1 MSNLTKIRLP
11 KTLPPLT
18 ESEKQE
24 LADAMK
30 RPINYDDI
38 PPLTDK
44 QLAKMHRVHNETTF
58 ATAYK

>member
-1 MSNLTKIRLP
+1 MSNLIRVRLP

-18 ESEKQE
+18 EAEKQE

-38 PPLTDK
+38 PPLTNE
-44 QLAKMHRVHNETTF
+44 QLAKMHRVHNETKF
-58 ATAYK
+58 ATACK